1 MKLQQHHYSDF
12 KSYLEKHKTFFD
24 AALDF
29 YLPPVTTPPHV
40 LHEAMRYSLL
50 AGGKRLR
57 PFVCREA
64 AMAIRD
70 DVAGI
75 EAVGWALEFV
85 HTFSLIHDDLPAI
98 DNDDFRRGKLTCHK
112 KFGEAVAILAGD
124 ALLNQAYQTL
134 AMLDGVSAHIKIQLF
149 QALIGALS
157 SKDGLVGG
165 EMLDIEGE
173 RKVPTS
179 ELLFQIH
186 YRKTGALFKACLRM
200 GALYAGAS
208 TIQCDALS
216 AYGEHI
222 GLAFQITDD
231 VLDIEQPTEVLGK
244 TSGKD
249 VAQHKITFPAVF
261 GLEQS
266 KAMAREE
273 ITRAHQALEVFGA
286 RAQWLHELAD
296 FILYRSC

>member
-1 MKLQQHHYSDF
+1 MDLQQHNYSDF
-12 KSYLEKHKTFFD
+12 KSYLERHKTYFD
-24 AALDF
+24 AALDN
-29 YLPPVTTPPHV
+29 YLPVVTTPPQV
-40 LHEAMRYSLL
+40 LHEAMRYSLIV
-50 AGGKRLR
+50 GGKRLR

-64 AMAIRD
+64 AKAIGD

-98 DNDDFRRGKLTCHK
+98 DNDDFRRGKPTCHK
-112 KFGEAVAILAGD
+112 MFGEAVAILAGD

-134 AMLDGVSAHIKIQLF
+134 VMLDGVSVQTKVLLVQELAV
-149 QALIGALS
+149 ALS
-157 SKDGLVGG
+157 SYDGLVGG

-173 RKVPTS
+173 KKAPTPQ
-179 ELLFQIH
+179 LLDQIH
-186 YRKTGALFKACLRM
+186 HRKTGALFKACLRM

-208 TIQCDALS
+208 NGQCDALS
-216 AYGEHI
+216 NYGEHI

-231 VLDIEQPTEVLGK
+231 ILDIEQPTAVLGK
-244 TSGKD
+244 TAGKD
-249 VAQHKITFPAVF
+249 VQQGKITFPAVY
-261 GLEQS
+261 GLERS

-273 ITRAHQALEVFGA
+273 IFLAHQALESFGF
-286 RAQWLHELAD
+286 RAQRLHELAD